1 MKIKQV
7 MAKTG
12 LTDRAIR
19 LYIENDLVKPECDE
33 NYNGRK
39 SIEFSET
46 DVENLKNIALLRK
59 ADFSIQEIKDL
70 QMGGETAQN
79 TIKEYINRTNEKIQ
93 FSSEIIEKIGTLA
106 DEENITIEIICEKL
120 SSNLENEKVPV
131 EDMELSPKEQKEK
144 HVFTVISVI
153 GMVLSGITI
162 LVLQF
167 TIASLGYNLLEFTEI
182 PDISV
187 CKNFFEIIALIILRI
202 FWFIVKYFPAIQFA
216 LCLTIFIIYR
226 VKRKIGKKKDK
237 RKVIAIIFVIIWI
250 ISLLISPIVF
260 FLNVSSWESRSEDP
274 DDYLYTHGSHVHY
287 YDKLEKFDPLFP
299 DTVPTIENWEE
310 TFLGEKYYDTTKYYY
325 RYKDGGWADFSEDV
339 FAEWVLSEEDFQAE
353 KERVLGLDG
362 IIREETVGDWICM
375 YFTDEVNKRPT
386 TDHCEYY
393 CFLFFAYNEKTNT
406 VRYIFAEGKNEY
418 TYTPYFTDVE
428 W

>member
-144 HVFTVISVI
+144 TRFTVISVI
-153 GMVLSGITI
+153 GMVLSGIPILLNIVAVFLSQFKFPAFAQYSAWGEEPINETI
-162 LVLQF
+162 L
-167 TIASLGYNLLEFTEI
+167 SLL
-182 PDISV
+182 
-187 CKNFFEIIALIILRI
+187 
-202 FWFIVKYFPAIQFA
+202 FITFIKYFFVIQFA
-216 LCLTIFIIYR
+216 LCFIIFVLY
-226 VKRKIGKKKDK
+226 KKNKKIGKKKDRK
-237 RKVIAIIFVIIWI
+237 KVISTILVIIMVL
-250 ISLLISPIVF
+250 SLLISPFMFIMQWF
-260 FLNVSSWESRSEDP
+260 CLESRTENP
-274 DDYLYTHGSHVHY
+274 DNYLKIDYNGSIY
-287 YDKLEKFDPLFP
+287 NTEELGIFPRAIPMDAYNEFSLF
-299 DTVPTIENWEE
+299 
-310 TFLGEKYYDTTKYYY
+310 GQKYSNTTKYYY
-325 RYKDGGWADFSEDV
+325 RYTDDLFGFTQDIY
-339 FAEWVLSEEDFQAE
+339 AEWRLFEHNYEEE
-353 KERVLGLDG
+353 KERVLSLDDVV
-362 IIREETVGDWICM
+362 REEKIGDWNVV
-375 YFTDEVNKRPT
+375 YF
-386 TDHCEYY
+386 CEEIDKQPNSDFCEHYK
-393 CFLFFAYNEKTNT
+393 FLFFAYNNKTLT
-406 VRYIFAEGKNEY
+406 VRYVFAEGDEQSIE
-418 TYTPYFTDVE
+418 TPYFTNVE

>member
-46 DVENLKNIALLRK
+46 DVENLKNIAVLRK

-120 SSNLENEKVPV
+120 SSNLVNEQVPA
-131 EDMELSPKEQKEK
+131 EDMELSWEEVSEK
-144 HVFTVISVI
+144 RRFIIFSVI
-153 GMVLSGITI
+153 GMVFA
-162 LVLQF
+162 V
-167 TIASLGYNLLEFTEI
+167 IAQIFIIDMVSLFDFKFPVFWG
-182 PDISV
+182 PDLDFEVRAIAF
-187 CKNFFEIIALIILRI
+187 FFE
-202 FWFIVKYFPAIQFA
+202 YFFVIQFVY
-216 LCLTIFIIYR
+216 CFTIFILYIKN
-226 VKRKIGKKKDK
+226 KRIGRKKD
-237 RKVIAIIFVIIWI
+237 RKKALCIFITVLWVM
-250 ISLLISPIVF
+250 SLLISPFMLLGNAFVGY
-260 FLNVSSWESRSEDP
+260 VSATTNLDNYMEIDRDVLPYSMEELYNTFP
-274 DDYLYTHGSHVHY
+274 YEIPYPELDYTGTDGQYRN
-287 YDKLEKFDPLFP
+287 F
-299 DTVPTIENWEE
+299 
-310 TFLGEKYYDTTKYYY
+310 TKYYY
-325 RYKDGGWADFSEDV
+325 EFDPGWWDTYSTCL
-339 FAEWVLSEEDFQAE
+339 FAEWKLKDESFENE
-353 KERVLGLDG
+353 KERILSKDNIA
-362 IIREETVGDWICM
+362 IITEKGDWQCV
-375 YFTDEVNKRPT
+375 YFDSLNTEANNYR
-386 TDHCEYY
+386 Y
-393 CFLFFAYNEKTNT
+393 LLFAYNDETKM
-406 VRYIFAEGKNEY
+406 VRYCAEVGGQTE
-418 TYTPYFTDVE
+418 PYHIELD

>member
-19 LYIENDLVKPECDE
+19 LYIENELVKPECDE

-59 ADFSIQEIKDL
+59 ADFSIQEIKAL

-120 SSNLENEKVPV
+120 SSNLANEKVPA

-144 HVFTVISVI
+144 TRFIVISVI
-153 GMVLSGITI
+153 GMVLSCSAMVLI
-162 LVLQF
+162 LLLVVFGFHYKYTTLFPYNLDFAHELIAFPIKYFFLIQFVLSF
-167 TIASLGYNLLEFTEI
+167 TIYFI
-182 PDISV
+182 YK
-187 CKNFFEIIALIILRI
+187 KN
-202 FWFIVKYFPAIQFA
+202 
-216 LCLTIFIIYR
+216 
-226 VKRKIGKKKDK
+226 KRIGKKKD
-237 RKVIAIIFVIIWI
+237 RKKLLCIFISVLLAF
-250 ISLLISPIVF
+250 SLLLSPFI
-260 FLNVSSWESRSEDP
+260 FL
-274 DDYLYTHGSHVHY
+274 VH
-287 YDKLEKFDPLFP
+287 
-299 DTVPTIENWEE
+299 
-310 TFLGEKYYDTTKYYY
+310 FLGYGSATNNPNNYMEIDEEHLQFEWDEIFEVFPYKVPDFAKRLIYIESTTTKYFYAY
-325 RYKDGGWADFSEDV
+325 ADGIFNDYNMDIY
-339 FAEWVLSEEDFQAE
+339 AEWQYDDTLGWQLNDEYE
-353 KERVLGLDG
+353 KEKQRILSKDNIVR
-362 IIREETVGDWICM
+362 IETMGDWQCVHFKNIQ
-375 YFTDEVNKRPT
+375 DEA
-386 TDHCEYY
+386 DALLDY
-393 CFLFFAYNEKTNT
+393 CYLFFAYNDKTQT
-406 VRYIFAEGKNEY
+406 VRYIAEFGYK
-418 TYTPYFTDVE
+418 TDPYHLQLE

>member
-7 MAKTG
+7 ITETG

-39 SIEFSET
+39 SIEFSKT

-59 ADFSIQEIKDL
+59 ADFSIQEIKNL

-120 SSNLENEKVPV
+120 SSNLANEQVPA

-144 HVFTVISVI
+144 TRFTVISVI
-153 GMVLSGITI
+153 GMVLSGIAI

-167 TIASLGYNLLEFTEI
+167 TIASLGYNLLEFMKF
-182 PDISV
+182 PDISICESFDEV
-187 CKNFFEIIALIILRI
+187 IAFILLCI
-202 FWFIVKYFPAIQFA
+202 FWIVIKYFPAIQFA
-216 LCLTIFIIYR
+216 LCLTIFIVYR

-237 RKVIAIIFVIIWI
+237 KKVIAIILVVIWV
-250 ISLLISPIVF
+250 ISLLLSPIMF
-260 FLNVSSWESRSEDP
+260 FFNMLSWESRSEDP
-274 DDYLYTHGSHVHY
+274 NDYLYTNGSHVHY
-287 YDKLEKFDPLFP
+287 YDKEEKFDPLFP
-299 DTVPTIENWEE
+299 DTVPTIPNWEE
-310 TFLGEKYYDTTKYYY
+310 TFLGEKYHDTTKYYY
-325 RYKDGGWADFSEDV
+325 KYADGWEGFSEDV
-339 FAEWVLSEEDFQAE
+339 FAEWVLTEDEFQQE
-353 KERVLGLDG
+353 KERVLNLEG
-362 IIREETVGDWICM
+362 IVREESVGDWTRI
-375 YFTDEVNKRPT
+375 YFTDEVNKRQST
-386 TDHCEYY
+386 EHCEYY
-393 CFLFFAYNEKTNT
+393 CFLFFAYNDKTNT

-418 TYTPYFTDVE
+418 TYTPYFTDVD

>member
-19 LYIENDLVKPECDE
+19 LYIENELVKPECDE

-59 ADFSIQEIKDL
+59 ADFSIQEIKSL

-120 SSNLENEKVPV
+120 SSNLINEQVPA

-144 HVFTVISVI
+144 TRFTVISKI
-153 GMVLSGITI
+153 GMVLAGIMQLLNLYFI
-162 LVLQF
+162 YVL
-167 TIASLGYNLLEFTEI
+167 LGAKYPCFLEPENNIVSYLLLEI
-182 PDISV
+182 P
-187 CKNFFEIIALIILRI
+187 
-202 FWFIVKYFPAIQFA
+202 VKYFYSIQF
-216 LCLTIFIIYR
+216 LICLTIYLIYKKH
-226 VKRKIGKKKDK
+226 KRIGKKKD
-237 RKVIAIIFVIIWI
+237 RKKIVATILVVVWILSCLVSPVIAMANFFCWQSGTTNPDNYLDLDYTVDVLNAESLYIFPRAIPLDADSNSSII
-250 ISLLISPIVF
+250 
-260 FLNVSSWESRSEDP
+260 
-274 DDYLYTHGSHVHY
+274 
-287 YDKLEKFDPLFP
+287 K
-299 DTVPTIENWEE
+299 
-310 TFLGEKYYDTTKYYY
+310 KYPNTTKYYY
-325 RYKDGGWADFSEDV
+325 SYFDDLFGYEYDV
-339 FAEWVLSEEDFQAE
+339 FAEWQLFEHSYNEE
-353 KERVLGLDG
+353 KERVLVLDG
-362 IIREETVGDWICM
+362 IMREETRGDWVCV
-375 YFTDEVNKRPT
+375 YF
-386 TDHCEYY
+386 CEDIEDKSEDSDFCYQY
-393 CFLFFAYNEKTNT
+393 RFMFFAYNDETLT
-406 VRYIFAEGKNEY
+406 VRYIYSSAHKGYLSEA
-418 TYTPYFTDVE
+418 YFNTIE

>member
-19 LYIENDLVKPECDE
+19 LYIENELVKPECDE

-120 SSNLENEKVPV
+120 SSNLANEQVPA

-144 HVFTVISVI
+144 TRFTVISVI
-153 GMVLSGITI
+153 GMVLSGGVMI
-162 LVLQF
+162 LILLLVVFGFHYKYTEFVPYDLDFVHKLILFPIQYFFLIQFVL
-167 TIASLGYNLLEFTEI
+167 
-182 PDISV
+182 
-187 CKNFFEIIALIILRI
+187 CLIIYLLYKKNKK
-202 FWFIVKYFPAIQFA
+202 V
-216 LCLTIFIIYR
+216 
-226 VKRKIGKKKDK
+226 GKKKD
-237 RKVIAIIFVIIWI
+237 RKKALCIFITILWSV
-250 ISLLISPIVF
+250 SLLFSPIM
-260 FLNVSSWESRSEDP
+260 FLM
-274 DDYLYTHGSHVHY
+274 H
-287 YDKLEKFDPLFP
+287 
-299 DTVPTIENWEE
+299 
-310 TFLGEKYYDTTKYYY
+310 FLGYCSATNNPNNYLEIDEQHLQYEWDEIFQVFPYKMPDFAKQLVYNNDSTTKYHYEY
-325 RYKDGGWADFSEDV
+325 VDALLNSYNMV
-339 FAEWVLSEEDFQAE
+339 MYAEWQYDDSLGWQLNEEYE
-353 KERVLGLDG
+353 KEKQRVLNKDN
-362 IIREETVGDWICM
+362 IIFISKRGDWELV
-375 YFTDEVNKRPT
+375 YFKNIPGAIGET
-386 TDHCEYY
+386 YY
-393 CFLFFAYNEKTNT
+393 YLFFAYNDKTQT
-406 VRYIFAEGKNEY
+406 VRYIAEFGYKAD
-418 TYTPYFTDVE
+418 PYHLQLD

>member
-19 LYIENDLVKPECDE
+19 LYIENELVKPECDE

-59 ADFSIQEIKDL
+59 ADFSIQEIKAL

-120 SSNLENEKVPV
+120 SSNLANEKVPA

-144 HVFTVISVI
+144 TRFIVISVI
-153 GMVLSGITI
+153 GMVLAGITI
-162 LVLQF
+162 LLLQF
-167 TIASLGYNLLEFTEI
+167 VIALLGYIFPKYPEMPVDDIISWLL
-182 PDISV
+182 
-187 CKNFFEIIALIILRI
+187 I
-202 FWFIVKYFPAIQFA
+202 FVIKYFFVIQFI
-216 LCLTIFIIYR
+216 LCLTIFIIYKI
-226 VKRKIGKKKDK
+226 KRRIGKKKDK
-237 RKVIAIIFVIIWI
+237 KKVVAIILVVFWVLSLVATPFVFMLNVIAM
-250 ISLLISPIVF
+250 
-260 FLNVSSWESRSEDP
+260 ESRTENP
-274 DDYLYTHGSHVHY
+274 DNYLRTEQSY
-287 YDKLEKFDPLFP
+287 YEKDERFEILFP
-299 DTVPTIENWEE
+299 DTVPTIDNWEE
-310 TFLGEKYYDTTKYYY
+310 TFLGDKYHDTTKYYY
-325 RYKDGGWADFSEDV
+325 RYYSDIWGDTEDV
-339 FAEWVLSEEDFQAE
+339 FAEWVLSKDEFQQE
-353 KERVLGLDG
+353 KERVLSLDG
-362 IIREETVGDWICM
+362 IVREETAGEWTRIYLCNEIDKEQSDD
-375 YFTDEVNKRPT
+375 F
-386 TDHCEYY
+386 CEYY
-393 CFLFFAYNEKTNT
+393 EFLLFAYNDKTNT
-406 VRYIFAEGKNEY
+406 VRYIFASGEEDY
-418 TYTPYFTDVE
+418 TSTPYFTDVE